1 MDLDRLG
8 MGEKIAA
15 VSGILLFVFM
25 FLDWFS
31 VSVSGGGFSSGSLGG
46 GNAWDSLDWIP
57 IFLVIT
63 IAVAIGHALIEASD
77 TDLNAPLHGS
87 TATTVL
93 GAISVL
99 LILYRIIDTP
109 GGATFVG
116 GSVDVSPA
124 CRHLPLADRRRG
136 HRLRRVPR
144 HAGGRRLLRRR
155 GRPVLG
161 RWRGWRRRPAAA
173 RQRLLLRRPRLRR
186 PLRPRRLP
194 RRLRRLR
201 RPPAGRS
208 RP

>member
-8 MGEKIAA
+8 TGEKIAA

-25 FLDWFS
+25 FLEWFS

-46 GNAWDSLDWIP
+46 GNAWDALSWIP

-63 IAVAIGHALIEASD
+63 IAVAIGHALIEASE

-109 GGATFVG
+109 GGADFVG
-116 GSVDVSPA
+116 GSVDVSPSIGIFLSLIA
-124 CRHLPLADRRRG
+124 
-136 HRLRRVPR
+136 
-144 HAGGRRLLRRR
+144 AGGVAFGGYR
-155 GRPVLG
+155 GMQEADVSFADAADQFSSG
-161 RWRGWRRRPAAA
+161 GDAGGAGAGGGQAAA
-173 RQRLLLRRPRLRR
+173 AP
-186 PLRPRRLP
+186 PPP
-194 RRLRRLR
+194 PPPPPAPSSETPPPPA
-201 RPPAGRS
+201 PPAGGTQ
-208 RP
+208 